1 MTDRISKLREALAAL
16 SPTKLDI
23 QDDSHLHAGHAGN
36 TGGGHYTVTIES
48 ADFEGLSL
56 LQRHQLVY
64 KAVGTLMENEIHALS
79 IKATPPR
86 S

>member
-1 MTDRISKLREALAAL
+1 MTDTMSKLRDALAAL

-48 ADFEGLSL
+48 AEFEGLSL
-56 LQRHQLVY
+56 LKRHQLVY
-64 KAVGTLMENEIHALS
+64 KAVGSLMENEIHALS
-79 IKATPPR
+79 IKATAPR
-86 S
+86 

>member
-1 MTDRISKLREALAAL
+1 MTDTVSKIREALTAL
-16 SPTKLDI
+16 SPTKLEI

-56 LQRHQLVY
+56 LKRHQLVY
-64 KAVGTLMENEIHALS
+64 KTVDTLMENEIHALS

>member
-1 MTDRISKLREALAAL
+1 MTDTMSKLRDALAAL

-56 LQRHQLVY
+56 LKRHQLVY
-64 KAVGTLMENEIHALS
+64 KAVGSLMENEIHALS
-79 IKATPPR
+79 IKATAPR
-86 S
+86 

>member
-1 MTDRISKLREALAAL
+1 MTDTMSKLRDALAAL

-23 QDDSHLHAGHAGN
+23 QDESHLHAGHAGN

-56 LQRHQLVY
+56 LKRHQLVY
-64 KAVGTLMENEIHALS
+64 KAVGSLMENEIHALS
-79 IKATPPR
+79 IKATAPR
-86 S
+86 